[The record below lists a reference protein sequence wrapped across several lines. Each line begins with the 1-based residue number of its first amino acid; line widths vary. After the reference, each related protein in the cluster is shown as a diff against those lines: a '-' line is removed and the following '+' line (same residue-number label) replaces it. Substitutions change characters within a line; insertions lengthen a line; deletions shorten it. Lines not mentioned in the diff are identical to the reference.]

1 LENRVESKPGSNIDL
16 KVVMDRMDLLA
27 SKVNEIEKKV
37 SNINHKVETG
47 STTHNSSMMDHT
59 FELMLNARLK
69 HYYDKTQLDKILDA
83 IDTNLN
89 NLAKN
94 KSSDDNPHKKS
105 KGSKSILIEKDKDN
119 LENDSI
125 TNQIKKQMSKSER
138 LLRNEYNHQ
147 FEDVESKIIATT
159 KAVDSRMQ
167 DFEELISEKM
177 KIIDRKILE
186 SLSERS

>member
-1 LENRVESKPGSNIDL
+1 
-16 KVVMDRMDLLA
+16 MDRMDLLA

-105 KGSKSILIEKDKDN
+105 KGSKSILIEKDN
-119 LENDSI
+119 LDNDSI

>member
-1 LENRVESKPGSNIDL
+1 
-16 KVVMDRMDLLA
+16 
-27 SKVNEIEKKV
+27 
-37 SNINHKVETG
+37 
-47 STTHNSSMMDHT
+47 
-59 FELMLNARLK
+59 
-69 HYYDKTQLDKILDA
+69 
-83 IDTNLN
+83 
-89 NLAKN
+89 
-94 KSSDDNPHKKS
+94 
-105 KGSKSILIEKDKDN
+105 
-119 LENDSI
+119 
-125 TNQIKKQMSKSER
+125 MSKSER